1 MQLLSSHMTS
11 QQQLR
16 KGTVLNWSIALTLY
30 YVLATVFFMDIGLH
44 DETTFYLGKKDD
56 VTFYSFLTE
65 AEYGPLYAAWYKVIS
80 LVVSDNIA
88 LYFVSWALL
97 VVLSVQLMRIA
108 TSSVSSI
115 IPILL
120 MLGLPI
126 FKVWPYVGVFAGALI
141 LLGFVIAQKQRDL
154 NGAVIIT
161 TSFSLLVGLA
171 RPEYLYGPALILL
184 ACLAHAVVRRR
195 ADLKTLVVCLV
206 MAAAGLVISSASDTG
221 RGAVA
226 FEQHF
231 NLRASERGEI
241 GSEVPWTSKHSR
253 KVFFNNTSGDV
264 GHKIS
269 DYVKANPGELLKHVA
284 RNIVDFRT
292 ILLSLA
298 CAAVVFFLHRAG
310 RPLGALYVA
319 FISLPP
325 LMGCTL
331 IYPRNHYIVSVLLT
345 LIAGGWIAAA
355 SLPSSRERLRRL
367 ISPIIVGMVA
377 VVLVFPVAIK
387 ASKLSQDIFTK
398 EGFAALHPVVSTAL
412 DLREMEDLGM
422 FKQPFVMFDPYGG
435 IHNYLRHP
443 WQWIPE
449 FHVESRD
456 EFLRLLRERRTSS
469 LLINRYVIDYYG
481 LSNQDLDSI
490 VRDGGYQLRQCIY
503 LDCVI
508 LITPH

>member
-1 MQLLSSHMTS
+1 MTS
-11 QQQLR
+11 QQQIR
-16 KGTVLNWSIALTLY
+16 KGTVLSWSIVLTLY

-44 DETTFYLGKKDD
+44 DETTFYLGKKDE
-56 VTFYSFLTE
+56 VTLYSFLTE
-65 AEYGPLYAAWYKVIS
+65 AEYGPLYAAWYKLIS
-80 LVVSDNIA
+80 LVVPDNIA

-108 TSSVSSI
+108 TRSVSSI

-126 FKVWPYVGVFAGALI
+126 FKVWPYVGVFAGALL
-141 LLGFVIAQKQRDL
+141 LLGFVIAQKQKDL
-154 NGAVIIT
+154 NGAVVIT
-161 TSFSLLVGLA
+161 ATFSLLVGLA
-171 RPEYLYGPALILL
+171 RPEYLYGPTLILL
-184 ACLAHAVVRRR
+184 ACSAHALITRR
-195 ADLKTLVVCLV
+195 ADAKTMLICVLMAV
-206 MAAAGLVISSASDTG
+206 MGLVISRASDTG

-241 GSEVPWTSKHSR
+241 GAEVPWTSKHSR
-253 KVFFNNTSGDV
+253 KVFFNDTSNEL

-269 DYVKANPGELLKHVA
+269 DYVKANPTELLKHVA
-284 RNIVDFRT
+284 RNVIDFRT

-310 RPLGALYVA
+310 QPLGALYVA

-355 SLPSSRERLRRL
+355 SLRSSREWLRRL

-387 ASKLSQDIFTK
+387 ASKLSQEIFTK

-422 FKQPFVMFDPYGG
+422 FKQPFVIFDPYGG
-435 IHNYLRHP
+435 IHNYLHHP
-443 WQWIPE
+443 WKWIPE
-449 FHVESRD
+449 FHVQSRD
-456 EFLRLLRERRTSS
+456 EFLGLIREQRASAFV
-469 LLINRYVIDYYG
+469 INRYVLDYYG
-481 LSNQDLDSI
+481 LADQEIDEAIKDS
-490 VRDGGYQLRQCIY
+490 GYQIRQCLH
-503 LDCVI
+503 LDCVL
-508 LITPH
+508 LISPK

>member
-1 MQLLSSHMTS
+1 MTS
-11 QQQLR
+11 RQQIR
-16 KGTVLNWSIALTLY
+16 KGTVLNWSLVLTLY

-44 DETTFYLGKKDD
+44 DETSFYLSKKDEI
-56 VTFYSFLTE
+56 TLYSFLTE
-65 AEYGPLYAAWYKVIS
+65 AEYGPLYAAWYKLIS
-80 LVVSDNIA
+80 LVVWDNIA
-88 LYFVSWALL
+88 LYFVSWVLL

-154 NGAVIIT
+154 NGAVVIT
-161 TSFSLLVGLA
+161 ATFSLLVGLA
-171 RPEYLYGPALILL
+171 RPEYLYGPTLILL
-184 ACLAHAVVRRR
+184 ACSAHAVIRKKPN
-195 ADLKTLVVCLV
+195 LKTLLICLV
-206 MAAAGLVISSASDTG
+206 MAAMGIVISKASDTG
-221 RGAVA
+221 RGVVA

-241 GSEVPWTSKHSR
+241 GTEVPWTSKHSR
-253 KVFFNNTSGDV
+253 KVFFNNTSNEV

-269 DYVKANPGELLKHVA
+269 DYIKANPTEVIKHVA
-284 RNIVDFRT
+284 RNVIDFRT

-310 RPLGALYVA
+310 HPLGSLYVA
-319 FISLPP
+319 FMALPP
-325 LMGCTL
+325 LIGCTL
-331 IYPRNHYIVSVLLT
+331 IYPRNHYIVSILLT
-345 LIAGGWIAAA
+345 LIAGGWIAGA
-355 SLPSSRERLRRL
+355 SLNPSREWLKRL

-387 ASKLSQDIFTK
+387 ASKLSQNLFSK
-398 EGFAALHPVVSTAL
+398 PGFAALHPVVSTAL

-422 FKQPFVMFDPYGG
+422 FKQPYVMFDPYGG
-435 IHNYLRHP
+435 IHSYLRHD

-449 FHVESRD
+449 FHVHSGD
-456 EFLRLLRERRTSS
+456 EFLSLIRERRASAF
-469 LLINRYVIDYYG
+469 LINRYVSGYYG
-481 LSNQDLDSI
+481 LSDQDVDKAI
-490 VRDGGYQLRQCIY
+490 KDGGYQIRQCLH

-508 LITPH
+508 LIAPK